1 MKNLFIVLEGMD
13 GCGKST
19 HVSNLQTYLFQKDK
33 RVRVLTTREPTFGRY
48 GMKIRDMLEKHPDP
62 YSDAELLLRLYV
74 SDRRDHVNN
83 LIKPFLKKDYNN
95 ISIVLCDRYYHST
108 IAYQHTQGLE
118 LSKLINMNKGF
129 PKPDLVIIFD
139 IHPETALKRIERER
153 GLEKFEKLDFMNELR
168 QNFLALKDL
177 LKDNIV
183 YVDTSGTPEET
194 FVKAKRAVD
203 KLLVNNKK

>member
-1 MKNLFIVLEGMD
+1 MKNLFIVFDGMD

-33 RVRVLTTREPTFGRY
+33 RVRVLTTREPTFGKY
-48 GMKIRDMLEKHPDP
+48 GTQIREMLTKHPDP

-74 SDRRDHVNN
+74 NDRKDHVNK
-83 LIKPFLKKDYNN
+83 LIKPFLRKDYNN
-95 ISIVLCDRYYHST
+95 ISIVLCDRYYYST

-118 LSKLINMNKGF
+118 LSKLIKLSEGF
-129 PKPDLVIIFD
+129 PKPDLTIIFD

-153 GLEKFEKLDFMNELR
+153 GLEKFEKVDFMNELR

-183 YVDTSGTPEET
+183 YVDTSGVAEET
-194 FVKAKRAVD
+194 FEKVKRAVD
-203 KLLVNNKK
+203 KLLKG